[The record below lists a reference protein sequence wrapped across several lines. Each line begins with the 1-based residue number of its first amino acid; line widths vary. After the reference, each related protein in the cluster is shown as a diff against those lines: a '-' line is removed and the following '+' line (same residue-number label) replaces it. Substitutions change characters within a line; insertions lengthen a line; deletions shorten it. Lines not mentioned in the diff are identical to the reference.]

1 MDCHSRPKGPLQPQ
15 PHTTNRRRL
24 SHGQPESTARPFH
37 GPAPRL
43 SSARLHNEKQR
54 LISKQQHYKQDISSN
69 RTHKPVCGCMMKSSA
84 PEPNRENWI
93 CAFAPA
99 SASVALTRRICLF
112 MATSS
117 DTDTEYTACR
127 HKHTHYRAQI
137 SFRLQIQVGLCCKE
151 SRALLCSCFQC
162 QKWRAKLKCFLNAG
176 VCRTNYQLTNC
187 FWPLKAYLNTW
198 FEHFWPS

>member
-1 MDCHSRPKGPLQPQ
+1 MLNIGGLSFTSKRTTTTSASHHKPPPSVARATREYCATFSR
-15 PHTTNRRRL
+15 
-24 SHGQPESTARPFH
+24 
-37 GPAPRL
+37 
-43 SSARLHNEKQR
+43 SSAAAVFSSPTQQQKQR

-69 RTHKPVCGCMMKSSA
+69 QTHKPVCGCMMKSSA

-162 QKWRAKLKCFLNAG
+162 QKWRAKLKCFL
-176 VCRTNYQLTNC
+176 TSLQD
-187 FWPLKAYLNTW
+187 
-198 FEHFWPS
+198 

>member
-1 MDCHSRPKGPLQPQ
+1 MLNIGGLSFTSKRTTTTSASHHKPPPSVARATREYCATFSR
-15 PHTTNRRRL
+15 
-24 SHGQPESTARPFH
+24 
-37 GPAPRL
+37 
-43 SSARLHNEKQR
+43 SSAAAVFSSPTQQQKKR

-162 QKWRAKLKCFLNAG
+162 QKWRAKLKCFLNAE
-176 VCRTNYQLTNC
+176 VYRTNYQLTNC
-187 FWPLKAYLNTW
+187 F
-198 FEHFWPS
+198 